1 MRRLG
6 VTFAFVNR
14 QIGDTPEDQMLL
26 QIQGVVAEYERE
38 KIMERSRR
46 GKLYAARSG
55 KVNVMW
61 LQ

>member
-1 MRRLG
+1 
-6 VTFAFVNR
+6 
-14 QIGDTPEDQMLL
+14 MLL

-55 KVNVMW
+55 KVNV
-61 LQ
+61 LGGAPYGYYYQKATEKQRC